1 MKNTRLTFRDLLS
14 RYQRYTRKLAKVWD
28 NKERR
33 EFFLKKIEQLKLRL
47 SEMKRASRTA
57 IAGAALAAGMLGAIN
72 ADAQNFYSLGANP
85 LGLTGSYYNNNAEF
99 ADLDGDGDFDVISI
113 SGYGDLNFF
122 ENTGTA
128 TNPAFAAP
136 VQSPFGLPGYLAYG
150 SRPSLVDIDDDGDLD
165 LFVGDYYGNIT
176 FYENTGTATAPA
188 FGSGSSY
195 PFGTTA
201 PPTYYN
207 YNLSMDFADMDDDG
221 DFDLLVAQGYNQGA
235 YYYQND
241 GDSVNA
247 SFAAPIPS
255 TLFGIPTPN
264 YANPAISDIDDDGDF
279 DVFAFEYGVI
289 KLYENIGSSTTANFA
304 TAVLSPFGL
313 DFDGIGRPDGNF
325 IDLNDDGYL
334 DLAVGSSNGNFYVF
348 YGHSLVST
356 EPADL
361 KLCEGSSGTSSFTA
375 DDTDGGTV
383 TVSATS
389 LNTAILPTANIT
401 VSGTQPNYTVTVDAP
416 ASAGGQ
422 NVNVA
427 INVTKG
433 GVTITETFTVKI
445 EAQTN
450 YNLST
455 AVCEGESTV
464 LNTPV
469 PVAWYDSASGGTLLS
484 VADSLN
490 TGALTQTKSYFVSS
504 IDSVLNIDS
513 LDFNL
518 SGFAD
523 FIGQGGDNRA
533 GVVVTSN
540 YVYFNG
546 DDSIVR
552 YTLNMSSY
560 ITLPTQDGFFSDL
573 ATGELYSLWNSSSNS
588 APEGTNVS
596 SFEVDEIA
604 LLTDMMDTVSFITLS
619 TPIMVSGDYGD
630 DDQGGLYSGAGY
642 LALYSGSMDSS
653 VYIIELPSGQVTN
666 LGHLDFFDR
675 STAENWANWGFSTK
689 TSQGDYFLYSFNRDA
704 DLIYRINVFTGDTET
719 LYDFGEELTDG
730 CVAYSPWLDRI
741 YLDWEY
747 DASFFTGD
755 ENGGYVSAVSEYIAE
770 IGSCRE
776 EVVVSINSLVEV
788 GTALDETNGDS
799 TGSVSIDSVSG
810 GTAPY
815 TYLWSNGETT
825 ATITGLTSG
834 TYEVTITD
842 AIGCEK
848 TASYTVSSI
857 AVGIAEVNNLN
868 AKLYPN
874 PTTGQFYVELIKA
887 GETTVGVY
895 DLAGRMVAS
904 ANGDGNSRISL
915 DLGNISSGM
924 YYVRIQQGNASTIKK
939 LVIE

>member
-57 IAGAALAAGMLGAIN
+57 IAGAALAAGMFGAIN
-72 ADAQNFYSLGANP
+72 ADAQNFYSLGVNP

-99 ADLDGDGDFDVISI
+99 ADLDGDGDFDAVSI
-113 SGYGDLNFF
+113 AGYGDLLFH

-128 TNPAFAAP
+128 TNPSFAAP
-136 VQSPFGLPGYLAYG
+136 VQSPFGLPGYLNYG
-150 SRPSLVDIDDDGDLD
+150 SRPSLVDIDADGDLD

-188 FGSGSSY
+188 FASGSSF
-195 PFGTTA
+195 PFGINTPLTN
-201 PPTYYN
+201 YN

-221 DFDLLVAQGYNQGA
+221 DYDLLLAQGYSAGA

-241 GDSVNA
+241 GDSA
-247 SFAAPIPS
+247 IALFGAPIS
-255 TLFGIPTPN
+255 ATLFGIPTPD
-264 YANPAISDIDDDGDF
+264 YANPAIADIDGDGDF
-279 DVFAFEYGVI
+279 DIFALEYGE
-289 KLYENIGSSTTANFA
+289 LRMYENTGSPTVATFA
-304 TAVLSPFGL
+304 AGVASPFGL
-313 DFDGIGRPDGNF
+313 DFNGLGRPDGNF
-325 IDLNDDGYL
+325 VDLNDDGYL
-334 DLAVGSSNGNFYVF
+334 DLAVGSSNGNFYIF

-356 EPADL
+356 APADL
-361 KLCEGSSGTSSFTA
+361 RVCEGSTGVSSFTA
-375 DDTDGGTV
+375 DDLDGGSI

-389 LNTAILPTANIT
+389 LNTAVLPTANIT
-401 VSGTQPNYTVTVDAP
+401 VSGTQPNYTVTVNTP
-416 ASAGGQ
+416 AGSGGQ
-422 NVNVA
+422 NVN
-427 INVTKG
+427 ISIEVTKG
-433 GVTITETFTVKI
+433 GITISETFTIKI
-445 EAQTN
+445 ESQTN

-455 AVCEGESTV
+455 TACAGESVV

-469 PVAWYDSASGGTLLS
+469 PVAWYDSATGGTLLS
-484 VADSLN
+484 VGDSLN
-490 TGALTQTKSYFVSS
+490 TGTLTQTKSYFVSS

-513 LDFNL
+513 LDFSL
-518 SGFAD
+518 SNFAD
-523 FIGQGGDNRA
+523 FSGPGGDNRA
-533 GVVVTSN
+533 GIVVTSN

-552 YTLNMSSY
+552 YSLNMSSY

-573 ATGELYSLWNSSSNS
+573 ATGNLYSLWNSTSNS

-604 LLTDMMDTVSFITLS
+604 LLNDMMDTVSFITLS
-619 TPIMVSGDYGD
+619 TPILVSGDYGS
-630 DDQGGLYSGAGY
+630 DDQAGLYSGEGY

-653 VYIIELPSGQVTN
+653 LYIIELPSGQVTN

-704 DLIYRINVFTGDTET
+704 ELIYRINVFTGDTET

-730 CVAYSPWLDRI
+730 CLAYSPGLDRI

-747 DASFFTGD
+747 DVSFFTGD
-755 ENGGYVSAVSEYIAE
+755 ENGGYVSAVSNYIAE

-776 EVVVSINSLVEV
+776 EVVISVNSIVEV
-788 GTALDETNGDS
+788 ASASDETNGDS

-834 TYEVTITD
+834 TYDVTITD
-842 AIGCEK
+842 ATGCEK
-848 TASYTVSSI
+848 TASYNVNSI
-857 AVGIAEVNNLN
+857 TVGIAEVNNLN

-874 PTTGQFYVELIKA
+874 PSTGQFYVELTKT

-895 DLAGRMVAS
+895 DLAGRMIAS
-904 ANGDGNSRISL
+904 AKGDGNSRISL
-915 DLGNISSGM
+915 DLGNTSSGM

>member
-57 IAGAALAAGMLGAIN
+57 VAGAAIVAGMLGATN
-72 ADAQNFYSLGANP
+72 ANAQNFYSLGANP

-99 ADLDGDGDFDVISI
+99 ADLDGDGDFDVLSV
-113 SGYGDLNFF
+113 SGYGDLSFY

-128 TNPAFAAP
+128 TNPSFAAP
-136 VQSPFGLPGYLAYG
+136 ALSPFGLSGYFSYG

-165 LFVGDYYGNIT
+165 LFIGDYYGNIT

-188 FGSGSSY
+188 FSSSSNF
-195 PFGTTA
+195 PFGITS
-201 PPTYYN
+201 PSYYS
-207 YNLSMDFADMDDDG
+207 YNVVLDFADMDDDG
-221 DFDLLVAQGYNQGA
+221 DFDLLMAQGYPSGA
-235 YYYQND
+235 FYYQND

-247 SFAAPIPS
+247 LFAAPIPAS
-255 TLFGIPTPN
+255 LFGIPTPN
-264 YANPAISDIDDDGDF
+264 YANPAISDIDDDGDY
-279 DVFAFEYGVI
+279 DIFAFEYGEI
-289 KLYENIGSSTTANFA
+289 RMYENIGSSTTATFA
-304 TAVLSPFGL
+304 TGVVSPFGL
-313 DFDGIGRPDGNF
+313 DFDGLGRPDGNF

-334 DLAVGSSNGNFYVF
+334 DLAVGSSNGNFYVY
-348 YGHSLVST
+348 YGHSLTNTSPV
-356 EPADL
+356 DL
-361 KLCEGSSGTSSFTA
+361 RLCEGGTGVTSFTA
-375 DDTDGGTV
+375 DDLDGGVITV
-383 TVSATS
+383 TAAS
-389 LNTAILPTANIT
+389 LNTSVLPDANIT
-401 VSGTQPNYTVTVDAP
+401 ISGTQPNYTVTVNAP
-416 ASAGGQ
+416 SSSGGQ
-422 NVNVA
+422 NVN
-427 INVTKG
+427 ISILISKG
-433 GVTITETFTVKI
+433 GITVTETLSVKI
-445 EAQTN
+445 ESLTN
-450 YNLST
+450 YNISVDLCSNSSTILS
-455 AVCEGESTV
+455 
-464 LNTPV
+464 TPV
-469 PVAWYDSASGGTLLS
+469 PVAWYDSASGGNLLA
-484 VADSLN
+484 VTDSFD
-490 TGALTQTKSYFVSS
+490 TGIFTQSGSFYLSS

-518 SGFAD
+518 SSFAD
-523 FIGQGGDNRA
+523 FNGAGGDNRA

-552 YTLNMSSY
+552 YALNMSSY
-560 ITLPTQDGFFSDL
+560 ITLPNQDGFFSDL
-573 ATGELYSLWNSSSNS
+573 ATGELYSLWNSASNS
-588 APEGTNVS
+588 APVGTNLT

-619 TPIMVSGDYGD
+619 TPIMVGGDYGS
-630 DDQGGLYSGAGY
+630 DDQGGLYSGEGY
-642 LALYSGSMDSS
+642 LALYSGSVDSS

-689 TSQGDYFLYSFNRDA
+689 TSQGDYFLYSFSRNSEF
-704 DLIYRINVFTGDTET
+704 IYRINVSTGDTEVI
-719 LYDFGEELTDG
+719 YDFGEQLTDG
-730 CVAYSPWLDRI
+730 CLAYSPWLDRI

-747 DASFFTGD
+747 GVSFFTGD
-755 ENGGYVSAVSEYIAE
+755 ENGGYVGAVSNYIAE
-770 IGSCRE
+770 IGACRE
-776 EVVVSINSLVEV
+776 EVVVSVNSLVEV

-799 TGSVSIDSVSG
+799 TGSVSIDSVTG
-810 GTAPY
+810 GSAPY

-825 ATITGLTSG
+825 ASITGLTSG

-848 TASYTVSSI
+848 TASFTVNSI
-857 AVGIAEVNNLN
+857 TVGIAEVNNLN

-874 PTTGQFYVELIKA
+874 PTTGQFYVELTNA
-887 GETTVGVY
+887 GKTTVSVY
-895 DLAGRMVAS
+895 DLAGHIVAT
-904 ANGDGNSRISL
+904 AQGDGNNRINI

-924 YYVRIQQGNASTIKK
+924 YYVRIYQGDAGTVQK